1 MRDPLI
7 LRPLPGL
14 CGGLYGCLALFPLP
28 LFLLWWRA
36 HVDTAGTLPAI
47 NRFFGSTRDRRL
59 THPITVIRV
68 GSTLAGSPSNLT

>member
-1 MRDPLI
+1 
-7 LRPLPGL
+7 
-14 CGGLYGCLALFPLP
+14 LYGCLALFPLL

-36 HVDTAGTLPAI
+36 HVDTAGTLLAI

-68 GSTLAGSPSNLT
+68 DLKRGYHRHLHQVGGG